1 MHLPHAPADLAA
13 IACAYLL
20 GAIPFGL
27 LLVRLTKGIDVR
39 SVGSGNIGATNAMR
53 AGGRGLGLAVFA
65 LDFLKGWI
73 AASFV
78 PPWIGSAGGS
88 AFDALRVACGVAA
101 VVGHCFPIYLRFKG
115 GKGVATACGVVVALD
130 PVVFLWGGAAWI
142 AVVALTRF
150 VGLASM
156 GMVATFLAAAWI
168 LRADER
174 PELAQ
179 GAGILLALI
188 CYRHRSNISRMLAGT
203 EPKLFSGSKRAPPG
217 GPQ

>member
-1 MHLPHAPADLAA
+1 MHFPHAPADLAA

-65 LDFLKGWI
+65 LDFLKGWT
-73 AASFV
+73 AAQWV
-78 PPWIGSAGGS
+78 APWIGAAEASEL
-88 AFDALRVACGVAA
+88 DVLRVACGVAA
-101 VVGHCFPIYLRFKG
+101 VVGHCFPMYLRFKG

-130 PVVFLWGGAAWI
+130 PVVFLWGAAAWI
-142 AVVALTRF
+142 AVVAVTQF

-156 GMVATFLAAAWI
+156 GMVAAFLAAAWI
-168 LRADER
+168 LRADAR
-174 PELAQ
+174 PELAP
-179 GAGILLALI
+179 GAALLLVLI

-203 EPKLFSGSKRAPPG
+203 EPRLFSKSKRNPPG

>member
-1 MHLPHAPADLAA
+1 MHLSHAPADLTA
-13 IACAYLL
+13 IACAYLV

-53 AGGRGLGLAVFA
+53 AGGRGLGLVVFA
-65 LDFLKGWI
+65 LDFLKGWT
-73 AASFV
+73 AAAFV
-78 PPWIGSAGGS
+78 PLWVGSAGGS
-88 AFDALRVACGVAA
+88 ELDVLRVACGVAA

-115 GKGVATACGVVVALD
+115 GKGVATTCGAVVALD

-156 GMVATFLAAAWI
+156 AMVATFLAAAWI
-168 LRADER
+168 LRGGQR
-174 PELAQ
+174 PELAL
-179 GAGILLALI
+179 GAGLLLALI
-188 CYRHRSNISRMLAGT
+188 LYRHRSNISRMLAGT
-203 EPKLFSGSKRAPPG
+203 EPRLFSGPKRPPG